1 MKNKIQIPKVKIC
14 CIQSIEEAWM
24 AIEYGASSI
33 GLVSHM
39 PSGAGVISEE
49 LIGEIASIIPPSVT
63 SILLTSLQNP
73 LSIIE
78 QHKKCKTNA
87 IQIVDFLNLV
97 ELKELENA
105 LPGIGIIPVI
115 HVAGK
120 DSINEAISMI
130 PFVNSIL
137 LDSGNKSA
145 KIKELGGTGRTH
157 DWRISREIRD
167 RVEVPVFLAGGLNP
181 TNIRDAI
188 KQVAPFGVDV
198 CSGLRTNGKLDEE
211 KLRDFMNEV
220 QSF

>member
-1 MKNKIQIPKVKIC
+1 
-14 CIQSIEEAWM
+14 M